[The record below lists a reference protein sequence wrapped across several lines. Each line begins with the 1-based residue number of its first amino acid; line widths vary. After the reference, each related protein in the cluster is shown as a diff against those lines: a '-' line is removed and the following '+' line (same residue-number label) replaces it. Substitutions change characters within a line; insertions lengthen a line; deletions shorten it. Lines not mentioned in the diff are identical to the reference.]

1 MDKNKGNM
9 RSTQT
14 IGDNTMSQNHTPPP
28 VYFASLTVDN
38 VKCFKGKQTIDL
50 SDGNGKPALW
60 TVILGNNNTGKT
72 TLLRCL
78 ADLEPK
84 VKYDTLDRV
93 DEQQE
98 FLPNSYFKV
107 FKEKYTQFFFGK
119 YQLVSSTLLI
129 EETKDVFVSID
140 EPWEFDNHS
149 WREGNYA
156 ACVSR
161 LIIYGYGTARRM
173 SPNSLSET
181 NNPEATATLFSEE
194 ATLINAEEW
203 LLQTYLAAKNGIQ
216 KAEWQLDKIKKVL
229 TSGILPDVKDF
240 EIKTTEQPPF
250 NTYVLFKTDYGDVH
264 LKELGYGYQ
273 TCLAWL
279 ADLMKRQF
287 DRYPD
292 SENPLAEPA
301 IVLVDELDLHLH
313 PEWQRQIIQ
322 FLTRQFPRTQFIVTS
337 HSPLVVQSAD
347 QINLVLL
354 EKDGDQV
361 TIQQPQRTTYK
372 GWTVVEILEDL
383 MGLEERTQS
392 EEYLKWIKQF
402 ERGVNEDN
410 YVTAKTAYDQLDKI
424 LHPRNVQR
432 ELLQLGMSSLMP
444 GE

>member
-1 MDKNKGNM
+1 MK
-9 RSTQT
+9 STQQ
-14 IGDNTMSQNHTPPP
+14 IGDHTMSQNHTPPP
-28 VYFASLTVDN
+28 VYFASLTIDN
-38 VKCFKGKQTIDL
+38 VKCFKGQQTIDL
-50 SDGNGKPALW
+50 SDGNGRPALW

-72 TLLRCL
+72 TLLKCL
-78 ADLEPK
+78 GSFIGNFTMVID
-84 VKYDTLDRV
+84 DTSEERSFLAKFMTSEFWYVYMFQKTGRRRSKSLV
-93 DEQQE
+93 DTNAK
-98 FLPNSYFKV
+98 NS
-107 FKEKYTQFFFGK
+107 E
-119 YQLVSSTLLI
+119 
-129 EETKDVFVSID
+129 
-140 EPWEFDNHS
+140 
-149 WREGNYA
+149 REMRG
-156 ACVSR
+156 

-173 SPNSLSET
+173 APNSLSET
-181 NNPEATATLFSEE
+181 DNQEATATLFSEE

-216 KAEWQLDKIKKVL
+216 KAEWQLEKIKKVL

-250 NTYVLFKTDYGDVH
+250 NTYVLFQTDYGKVR

-273 TCLAWL
+273 TCLSWL

-322 FLTRQFPRTQFIVTS
+322 FLTKQFPRTQFIVTS

-354 EKDGDQV
+354 EKVGDQV
-361 TIQQPQRTTYK
+361 TIRQPQLTTYK
-372 GWTVVEILEDL
+372 GWTVEEILNEL

-392 EEYLKWIKQF
+392 EEYLKWTKQF
-402 ERGVNEDN
+402 EQGVNEDN
-410 YVTAKTAYDQLDKI
+410 YVMAKTAYDQLDKI
-424 LHPRNVQR
+424 LHPRNIQR
-432 ELLQLGMSSLMP
+432 ELLQLGMSSLVP
-444 GE
+444 ALGEST

>member
-1 MDKNKGNM
+1 MNQHNP
-9 RSTQT
+9 
-14 IGDNTMSQNHTPPP
+14 PPP
-28 VYFASLTVDN
+28 VYFASLTVNN

-60 TVILGNNNTGKT
+60 TVILGDNNTGKT

-78 ADLEPK
+78 SFSMRIFTMATDDTS
-84 VKYDTLDRV
+84 VKRSVLAKFMKGEIWYDYILQKTEIAWGQSLV
-93 DEQQE
+93 DTNAKKFE
-98 FLPNSYFKV
+98 
-107 FKEKYTQFFFGK
+107 
-119 YQLVSSTLLI
+119 
-129 EETKDVFVSID
+129 
-140 EPWEFDNHS
+140 
-149 WREGNYA
+149 REM
-156 ACVSR
+156 SE

-173 SPNSLSET
+173 APNFLMDPNSLSEIDHHK
-181 NNPEATATLFSEE
+181 ATDTLFSEE

-203 LLQTYLAAKNGIQ
+203 LLQTYLAAKNGI
-216 KAEWQLDKIKKVL
+216 KRAEWQLNEIKKVL

-250 NTYVLFKTDYGDVH
+250 NTYVLFQTDYGKVR

-273 TCLAWL
+273 TCLSWL

-322 FLTRQFPRTQFIVTS
+322 FLTKQFPRIQFIVTS

-347 QINLVLL
+347 QLNLVLL
-354 EKDGDQV
+354 EKVGDQV
-361 TIQQPQRTTYK
+361 TIRQPQMTTYK
-372 GWTVVEILEDL
+372 GWTVEEILDEL

-392 EEYLKWIKQF
+392 EEYLKWTKQF
-402 ERGVNEDN
+402 EQGVNADN
-410 YVTAKTAYDQLDKI
+410 YVMAKTAYDQLDKI
-424 LHPRNVQR
+424 LHPHNIQR
-432 ELLQLGMSSLMP
+432 ELLQLGMSSLVP
-444 GE
+444 VLEE

>member
-1 MDKNKGNM
+1 
-9 RSTQT
+9 
-14 IGDNTMSQNHTPPP
+14 MSQNHTPSP
-28 VYFASLTVDN
+28 VYYASLTVDN

-78 ADLEPK
+78 AHLNPT
-84 VKYDTLDRV
+84 VLSTINHAV
-93 DEQQE
+93 
-98 FLPNSYFKV
+98 FLKSSDSKATNRID
-107 FKEKYTQFFFGK
+107 TQFDRIDAPLE
-119 YQLVSSTLLI
+119 YS
-129 EETKDVFVSID
+129 VSIQPLT
-140 EPWEFDNHS
+140 EERLAPWTIQVKRTNSDRRVAEFGIDDAV
-149 WREGNYA
+149 EE
-156 ACVSR
+156 R
-161 LIIYGYGTARRM
+161 LVIYGYGTARRM
-173 SPNSLSET
+173 APNSLSET
-181 NNPEATATLFSEE
+181 DNQDATTTLFSEE
-194 ATLINAEEW
+194 ATLINTEEW
-203 LLQTYLAAKNGIQ
+203 LLQTYLAAKNGIK
-216 KAEWQLDKIKKVL
+216 KAEWQLDEIKKVL

-250 NTYVLFKTDYGDVH
+250 NTYVLFQTDYGKVR

-273 TCLAWL
+273 TCLSWL

-322 FLTRQFPRTQFIVTS
+322 FLTKQFPRIQFIVTS

-347 QINLVLL
+347 QLNLVLL
-354 EKDGDQV
+354 EKVGDQV
-361 TIQQPQRTTYK
+361 TIRQPQMTTYK
-372 GWTVVEILEDL
+372 GWTVEEILDEL

-402 ERGVNEDN
+402 EQGVNEDN
-410 YVTAKTAYDQLDKI
+410 YVLAKTAYDQLDKI
-424 LHPRNVQR
+424 LHPRNIQR
-432 ELLQLGMSSLMP
+432 ELLQLGMSSLVP
-444 GE
+444 VLEE